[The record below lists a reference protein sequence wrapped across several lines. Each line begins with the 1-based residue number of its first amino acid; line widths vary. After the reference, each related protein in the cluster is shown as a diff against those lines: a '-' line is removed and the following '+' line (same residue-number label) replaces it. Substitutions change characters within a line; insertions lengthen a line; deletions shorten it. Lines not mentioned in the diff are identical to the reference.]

1 MSDQRPA
8 DKRPTADE
16 RRVAGM
22 RVTPTREEME
32 QEHQERLETMN
43 NPPQPTPTQEEADA
57 MMEGAYPSEAPPEGE
72 TPEAKEAR
80 EARRRRRD
88 MKPEAGAEYKTR

>member
-32 QEHQERLETMN
+32 RGHQERLETVN

-57 MMEGAYPSEAPPEGE
+57 MMIGAYQQEPGPDAPPEV
-72 TPEAKEAR
+72 R
-80 EARRRRRD
+80 EAHARRRRD